1 MTLTVVGHRGAGHL
15 APENTLA
22 SFALA
27 ERLGVDELEL
37 DLRLSADDG
46 VVVVHDSTVDR
57 TTGGSGEVAQMTVAE
72 LQGLEVGE
80 GERIPTFFE
89 VLEAT
94 SLPLQVEIKDP
105 AVLGR
110 LAELLRGAAA
120 ERPRITL
127 TTFDVVVAAQLKEVF
142 PDIPVGLIVPTPTEE
157 LLELAV
163 RQDLSGVFGRVEH
176 LWPEFVTAARARG
189 MRVDAWPVNTSAE
202 VHRAEELGVDGVTT
216 DDPHVLV

>member
-22 SFALA
+22 AFALA

-57 TTGGSGEVAQMTVAE
+57 TTGGSGEVAGMTVAE
-72 LQGLEVGE
+72 LQGLDAGG
-80 GERIPTFFE
+80 GERIPTFSE

-105 AVLGR
+105 AVLER
-110 LAELLRGAAA
+110 LVKILGDASV
-120 ERPRITL
+120 ERARITL
-127 TTFDVVVAAQLKEVF
+127 TTFDVVVAAQLREAF
-142 PDIPVGLIVPTPTEE
+142 RDLPVGLILPQPSKE
-157 LLELAV
+157 LLELAA
-163 RQDLSGVFGRVEH
+163 RQGLSGVFGRVEH
-176 LWPEFVTAARARG
+176 TSLEFVTAARARG
-189 MRVDAWPVNTSAE
+189 MRVDVWPVNT
-202 VHRAEELGVDGVTT
+202 VDQVRRAKELGVAGVTT
-216 DDPHVLV
+216 DYPRLML